1 MFENPRRGRQAS
13 KTFDNKSSENS
24 RSQMVFR
31 TDILKLTL
39 GSLTY
44 NSGELTSK
52 RLRTDFYTFAN
63 WPERR
68 LRNDR
73 RQNDSL
79 ANWPVTP
86 DSIFYRRMAKKKKAK
101 KSDAFW
107 REFGNLVTLR
117 SLCKSGM
124 STFIQPWNCLTCCVW
139 KSKCNHVYSCTF
151 MLWSHAVTSFWEN

>member
-44 NSGELTSK
+44 NSGELTSM

-63 WPERR
+63 WPERC

-73 RQNDSL
+73 RRNDSL

-117 SLCKSGM
+117 SFARAVC
-124 STFIQPWNCLTCCVW
+124 QPWFVECLPFLLHHNINGIGILQN
-139 KSKCNHVYSCTF
+139 SKQLRSVQR
-151 MLWSHAVTSFWEN
+151 LG

>member
-1 MFENPRRGRQAS
+1 MPFFRCSKILGEAGRQAS

-63 WPERR
+63 
-68 LRNDR
+68 
-73 RQNDSL
+73 
-79 ANWPVTP
+79 
-86 DSIFYRRMAKKKKAK
+86 
-101 KSDAFW
+101 
-107 REFGNLVTLR
+107 
-117 SLCKSGM
+117 
-124 STFIQPWNCLTCCVW
+124 
-139 KSKCNHVYSCTF
+139 
-151 MLWSHAVTSFWEN
+151 